1 MEATSAL
8 MSMAGRART
17 GPSGKWNKMGV
28 DLFDRAARFPAHRKR
43 QRVSTSEIGATTT
56 NNRSACSERKDTAT
70 PAMMKS
76 KTSELPASEC
86 FDTIRIMNEH
96 LKGKV
101 ALVTGASRGIGR
113 AIVERLSRDGA
124 AVAVNYASQAGAAEK
139 VVAEIAAAG
148 GKAFAIQA
156 DVGRV
161 SEVVRLF
168 DETIARFGKLD
179 ILVNNAGIMFAK
191 PVSAVTEAEFDRIFA
206 INVKGTFFA
215 CQQAATRLAEG
226 GRIINVS
233 SSTTA
238 RMMPTYGA
246 YVATKGAVEQLT
258 RSLAGELGPRGI
270 TVNAI
275 SPGPTETELF
285 VADKTAE
292 QIQRFAQM
300 SSFGRLG
307 QPAEMAEVVAFLAS
321 DAAVWVTGQ
330 NLRVNGGIS

>member
-1 MEATSAL
+1 
-8 MSMAGRART
+8 
-17 GPSGKWNKMGV
+17 
-28 DLFDRAARFPAHRKR
+28 
-43 QRVSTSEIGATTT
+43 
-56 NNRSACSERKDTAT
+56 
-70 PAMMKS
+70 
-76 KTSELPASEC
+76 
-86 FDTIRIMNEH
+86 MNSS

-113 AIVERLSRDGA
+113 AIARRLGRDGV
-124 AVAVNYASQAGAAEK
+124 AVAVNYAAQADEARK
-139 VVAEIAAAG
+139 LVDEIESAG
-148 GKAFAIQA
+148 GKAMTVQA

-179 ILVNNAGIMFAK
+179 ILVNNAGLMITK

-206 INVKGTFFA
+206 VNVKGVFFA
-215 CQQAATRLAEG
+215 CQQAATRLADG

-238 RMMPTYGA
+238 RMMPNYAA

-285 VADKTAE
+285 KAGKTAE
-292 QIQRFAQM
+292 QIQFFARAAAL
-300 SSFGRLG
+300 GRLG
-307 QPAEMAEVVAFLAS
+307 QPAEIADVVAFLAS
-321 DAAVWVTGQ
+321 DASGWVTGQ
-330 NLRVNGGIS
+330 NLRVNGGIA